1 MTWGMMLLLSL
12 MGFAAPESGTSGT
25 TEKKN
30 ESATSK
36 NVDTTKSDIKKSD
49 IKKSTDMS
57 FDELLVQGKY
67 HFTDEAVT
75 TVEQDKVLDGLLQVR
90 KDFKDRIQ
98 QSAAR
103 Y

>member
-1 MTWGMMLLLSL
+1 MNFILVLMMSFY
-12 MGFAAPESGTSGT
+12 GFSAPEVKEEKKAAT
-25 TEKKN
+25 TE
-30 ESATSK
+30 ATT
-36 NVDTTKSDIKKSD
+36 NTAV
-49 IKKSTDMS
+49 KKSTDMS

-75 TVEQDKVLDGLLQVR
+75 TVEQDKVLDGLLEVR

>member
-1 MTWGMMLLLSL
+1 MGLLGVIFLCL
-12 MGFAAPESGTSGT
+12 MSFSAPEVNNGQDSKSTETKASGT
-25 TEKKN
+25 
-30 ESATSK
+30 
-36 NVDTTKSDIKKSD
+36 
-49 IKKSTDMS
+49 KKSTDMS

>member
-1 MTWGMMLLLSL
+1 MGLWGVIFFCL
-12 MGFAAPESGTSGT
+12 MSFSAPEV
-25 TEKKN
+25 
-30 ESATSK
+30 SK
-36 NVDTTKSDIKKSD
+36 NQDSKAVETKPSGN
-49 IKKSTDMS
+49 KKSTDMS

>member
-1 MTWGMMLLLSL
+1 MMNWILMGLISLLS
-12 MGFAAPESGTSGT
+12 FSAPDTGEQ
-25 TEKKN
+25 K
-30 ESATSK
+30 A
-36 NVDTTKSDIKKSD
+36 VDPASSPKSVD
-49 IKKSTDMS
+49 KKSTDLS

>member
-1 MTWGMMLLLSL
+1 MFTVFIYILGMAW
-12 MGFAAPESGTSGT
+12 AAPEA
-25 TEKKN
+25 
-30 ESATSK
+30 ATDNTASK
-36 NVDTTKSDIKKSD
+36 GQQAQPAPD
-49 IKKSTDMS
+49 KKSTDMS

-67 HFTDEAVT
+67 HFTGEAVT

>member
-1 MTWGMMLLLSL
+1 MIAAFIFIVGIV
-12 MGFAAPESGTSGT
+12 GAAPETATDKASGKSQQSQPAPN
-25 TEKKN
+25 KN
-30 ESATSK
+30 
-36 NVDTTKSDIKKSD
+36 SD
-49 IKKSTDMS
+49 KKSTDMS

-67 HFTDEAVT
+67 HFTGEAVT

>member
-1 MTWGMMLLLSL
+1 MWMLLLSF
-12 MGFAAPESGTSGT
+12 MGFSAPDASSDTSQ
-25 TEKKN
+25 KKN
-30 ESATSK
+30 EAAATK
-36 NVDTTKSDIKKSD
+36 NSDAKKSD
-49 IKKSTDMS
+49 DRKSTDMS

>member
-1 MTWGMMLLLSL
+1 MLKGILIVMMTW
-12 MGFAAPESGTSGT
+12 AAPPKEAAT
-25 TEKKN
+25 TEAKEAATANTGKK
-30 ESATSK
+30 
-36 NVDTTKSDIKKSD
+36 V
-49 IKKSTDMS
+49 TDMS

-75 TVEQDKVLDGLLQVR
+75 TVEQDKVLDGLLEVR

-98 QSAAR
+98 QSNAR

>member
-1 MTWGMMLLLSL
+1 MMSWL
-12 MGFAAPESGTSGT
+12 GFSAPEVKEDKKAAGTEST
-25 TEKKN
+25 
-30 ESATSK
+30 SAT
-36 NVDTTKSDIKKSD
+36 V
-49 IKKSTDMS
+49 KKSTDMS

-75 TVEQDKVLDGLLQVR
+75 TVEQDKVLDGLLEVR

>member
-1 MTWGMMLLLSL
+1 MSIFLTVL
-12 MGFAAPESGTSGT
+12 MSFVIFASAAPQQEVQKGNA
-25 TEKKN
+25 EKKQ
-30 ESATSK
+30 
-36 NVDTTKSDIKKSD
+36 DTTAGST
-49 IKKSTDMS
+49 KSTDMS

-75 TVEQDKVLDGLLQVR
+75 TVEQDKVLDGLLEVR

-98 QSAAR
+98 QSTTR

>member
-1 MTWGMMLLLSL
+1 MVALLFLIIGLVGASPDA
-12 MGFAAPESGTSGT
+12 G
-25 TEKKN
+25 TEKTASEKTAS
-30 ESATSK
+30 EKTIGST
-36 NVDTTKSDIKKSD
+36 
-49 IKKSTDMS
+49 KKSTDMS
-57 FDELLVQGKY
+57 FEELLVQGKY
-67 HFTDEAVT
+67 HFTGEAVT

>member
-1 MTWGMMLLLSL
+1 MIWGMILFMSL
-12 MGFAAPESGTSGT
+12 MGFSAPDVAP
-25 TEKKN
+25 EKKN
-30 ESATSK
+30 EATSIK
-36 NVDTTKSDIKKSD
+36 TTDA
-49 IKKSTDMS
+49 KKSTDMS

>member
-1 MTWGMMLLLSL
+1 MSLSCFVFISFL
-12 MGFAAPESGTSGT
+12 NFTFASPQPEVQKQK
-25 TEKKN
+25 TEKSQ
-30 ESATSK
+30 ESQGVS
-36 NVDTTKSDIKKSD
+36 
-49 IKKSTDMS
+49 KKSTDMS

-75 TVEQDKVLDGLLQVR
+75 TVEQDKVLDGLLEVR

-98 QSAAR
+98 QSTTR